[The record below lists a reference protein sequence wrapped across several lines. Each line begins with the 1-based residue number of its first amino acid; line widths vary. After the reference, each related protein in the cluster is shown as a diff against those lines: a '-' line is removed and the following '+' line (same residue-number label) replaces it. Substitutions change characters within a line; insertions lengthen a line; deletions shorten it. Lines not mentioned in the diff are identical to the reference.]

1 MLAWR
6 VRLQDPGSAPVLGE
20 TLSYV
25 VTNNGGKQIFEKVN
39 TLEAVKSK
47 KLFVDRQYYLNAM
60 KVPLENI
67 FLPICIQ
74 EIVKSQTLTKSPSL
88 LRQKENEAKGK
99 VEVDK
104 LIWRAV
110 KGKSLKYEAV
120 SRRESVEASPIA
132 QAFKRA
138 AVAGGAC
145 LQKKK

>member
-1 MLAWR
+1 M
-6 VRLQDPGSAPVLGE
+6 RLQDPGSAPVLGE

-47 KLFVDRQYYLNAM
+47 KLFVDRQYYLNAL

-74 EIVKSQTLTKSPSL
+74 EIVKSAGLTTTTSSSL
-88 LRQKENEAKGK
+88 LKKKENEARGRA
-99 VEVDK
+99 EVDR
-104 LIWRAV
+104 LIWRV
-110 KGKSLKYEAV
+110 IKGKALKYESV

-138 AVAGGAC
+138 AAASM
-145 LQKKK
+145 QK